1 MMGTEAV
8 TEIPLR
14 LDSCHRRL
22 CAVRCAL
29 CAVQRQGSAAV
40 RHRPVVADGDRGRVE
55 EQLLGALPPLLS
67 RLLSQR
73 AVRY

>member
-1 MMGTEAV
+1 M
-8 TEIPLR
+8 
-14 LDSCHRRL
+14 
-22 CAVRCAL
+22 
-29 CAVQRQGSAAV
+29 QRQGSAAV

-73 AVRY
+73 A